1 MIEAGRGGNRR
12 GRRTAMG
19 VALGRSAI
27 ALALGLAAAAAG
39 AAQGAEKVTA
49 ASGPSLLTR
58 LKTGVDAASF
68 GRAGY
73 VGAPPAGAEPTS
85 PAPADWLASGFDLTG
100 EDLFRINCRS
110 CHGVGAKG
118 LGADIPSVLAKIR
131 GAAQQA
137 AGGDT
142 SGELSVRHRLLV
154 GGQVMPAMAHLT
166 AAESD
171 LLLGY
176 LGTIAG
182 TQGGP
187 APATVHVPAL
197 RVGEH
202 VTKAVCQICHDAA
215 PGRVRPPSD
224 QALSALSEFPAKYSV
239 RDFVHRAVRGG
250 TTMPSPGHKPRLD
263 YLRPEE
269 LEAAYVY
276 LIGYPPEGTGR

>member
-1 MIEAGRGGNRR
+1 MAEAGRD
-12 GRRTAMG
+12 GRRHG
-19 VALGRSAI
+19 GRSAARWRGVAV
-27 ALALGLAAAAAG
+27 ALALGAVVALAVES
-39 AAQGAEKVTA
+39 AQQVTA

-58 LKTGVDAASF
+58 LKTGFDAASF

-73 VGAPPAGAEPTS
+73 VGAPPAGAEPTT
-85 PAPADWLASGFDLTG
+85 PAPADWLANGFDLTG

-118 LGADIPSVLAKIR
+118 LGSDIPSVLAKIR

-137 AGGDT
+137 AGGDP

-154 GGQVMPAMAHLT
+154 GGQVMPSMAHLT
-166 AAESD
+166 SAESN

-182 TQGGP
+182 TASEP
-187 APATVHVPAL
+187 ATATVHVPAIH
-197 RVGEH
+197 VGEH
-202 VTKAVCQICHDAA
+202 VVKAVCQICHDAA

-224 QALSALSEFPAKYSV
+224 QALSAISEFPVKYSV
-239 RDFVHRAVRGG
+239 AQFVHRVVRGSA
-250 TTMPSPGHKPRLD
+250 TTPAPGHKPRLD

-269 LEAAYVY
+269 IEAAYVY
-276 LIGYPPEGTGR
+276 LIGFPPEGTHY

>member
-1 MIEAGRGGNRR
+1 MVEAGRVGGRR
-12 GRRTAMG
+12 GRRAAEFRR
-19 VALGRSAI
+19 VAV
-27 ALALGLAAAAAG
+27 ALALGLIAALALAAES
-39 AAQGAEKVTA
+39 AERVTA
-49 ASGPSLLTR
+49 AAGPSLLTR

-73 VGAPPAGAEPTS
+73 VGAPPACAEPAA
-85 PAPADWLASGFDLTG
+85 PAPAGWLVDGFDLTG

-154 GGQVMPAMAHLT
+154 GGQVMPSMAHLT

-176 LGTIAG
+176 LGAIAG
-182 TQGGP
+182 TGP
-187 APATVHVPAL
+187 GSTTATVHVPAV

-202 VTKAVCQICHDAA
+202 VAKAVCQICHDAA

-224 QALSALSEFPAKYSV
+224 QTLSALSEFPAKYSV
-239 RDFVHRAVRGG
+239 RDFVHRVVRGG
-250 TTMPSPGHKPRLD
+250 AMAPAPGHKPRLD
-263 YLRPEE
+263 YLRREE

-276 LIGYPPEGTGR
+276 LIGFPPEGARN